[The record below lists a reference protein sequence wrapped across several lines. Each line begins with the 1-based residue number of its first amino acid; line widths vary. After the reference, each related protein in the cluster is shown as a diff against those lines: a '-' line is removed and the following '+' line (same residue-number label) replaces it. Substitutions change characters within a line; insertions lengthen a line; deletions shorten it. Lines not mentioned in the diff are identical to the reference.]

1 MVNYDIAQVHGGSDL
16 GGILCRCDERLGSD
30 NGIAIA
36 IGEFRT
42 SWSWQDRPV
51 RPAALCLPPLC
62 QLLVGPTRPGY
73 GLAGIVFGVIG
84 CDDGGGFG
92 GDPPG

>member
-1 MVNYDIAQVHGGSDL
+1 
-16 GGILCRCDERLGSD
+16 
-30 NGIAIA
+30 
-36 IGEFRT
+36 
-42 SWSWQDRPV
+42 
-51 RPAALCLPPLC
+51 LC